1 MGLLT
6 QHTEMYIHMPF
17 KFSAYLSQDIVVF
30 FAIETKASNEE
41 LLEGHIL
48 QALVELVMLWQPLVT
63 KTNDYTAS
71 KSLK

>member
-1 MGLLT
+1 
-6 QHTEMYIHMPF
+6 MPF
-17 KFSAYLSQDIVVF
+17 KLLAYLSQDIVVF

-41 LLEGHIL
+41 LLEGNIP
-48 QALVELVMLWQPLVT
+48 QALVELIVLWQPLAT